1 MKTYLL
7 LALITFCLFSC
18 ETSNQNAEEK
28 LGQIPEL
35 TLVDS
40 MQIDRL
46 VVPTLLDYSEDGK
59 HFLFFDFQ
67 SNELILTDPSGQILI
82 TANRTGDGPN
92 SYKSGYFSA
101 CRFVGDDQILVET
114 FSGTYLYD
122 LKFTLK
128 DFKMAHVRILSRM
141 SGDTP
146 GFVVDKNYQF
156 KFGFLESDIDQIR
169 VDDQWKM
176 DVYDFLKVSDHE
188 SNELFS
194 APVPQSLNYLN
205 DPGEYFSYDANAL
218 IRDDKLYLQ
227 FFMTPYLYEYKFPE
241 LVLIDSLH
249 LNPRQDF
256 KNTNPSPGDNFG
268 LFFEE
273 LKGSRYENFVFSN
286 DHLLTWYLRAAPAE
300 EVDALDRRVV
310 GDEKYQALKKKY
322 KTPVYQI
329 FKGKDKIWEGEWP
342 IKLNVKK
349 DLLYSVNAKPGED
362 PNAVERDAQTLY
374 FYELR

>member
-7 LALITFCLFSC
+7 LALITFCFFSC

-114 FSGTYLYD
+114 YAGSFLYD
-122 LKFTLK
+122 L
-128 DFKMAHVRILSRM
+128 DFNLIDSRPPGIIIYSTF

-146 GFVVDKNYQF
+146 GYLISGAYQF
-156 KFGFLESDIDQIR
+156 KFGFRE
-169 VDDQWKM
+169 DDMEKIFSEGERKM
-176 DVYDFLKVSDHE
+176 GEYDFLKVMDLE
-188 SNELFS
+188 GKELNAATIPKS
-194 APVPQSLNYLN
+194 VNYLQN
-205 DPGEYFSYDANAL
+205 PGDYFSYDANAL
-218 IRDDKLYLQ
+218 IRGKRLYLQ
-227 FFMTPYLYEYKFPE
+227 FIMTPFLYEYTFPE
-241 LVLIDSLH
+241 LELIDSLD
-249 LNPRQDF
+249 LDPGQDF
-256 KNTNPSPGDNFG
+256 KMVVPSPGDNFG
-268 LFFEE
+268 AFFEE
-273 LKGSRYENFVFSN
+273 LRGSRYQKFVFTN
-286 DHLLTWYLRAAPAE
+286 DYLLTWYLRSTPDE

-310 GDEKYQALKKKY
+310 GDEKYQSVEKKY

-329 FKGKDKIWEGEWP
+329 FRNKQKLWEGEWP